1 MVMHEKDRLVS
12 EIINLRGKHL
22 SDEKYLAYAS
32 SPFED
37 VRSEFIH
44 YVERTKL
51 SIPGEAIDS
60 LIENSDIVK
69 YPFIASFDSLNAAQV
84 SFFWDLVKDHHSW
97 GQEEWLMKSLIC
109 GNLYV
114 NTNSVSEDLRQEI
127 LRTKF
132 DLLPFY
138 MLRKLTPNQL
148 VFQKIRETK
157 SPSRLASI
165 ADNVN
170 LPESEFKYLL
180 DLDIPE
186 VDVRLAR
193 NENVSRNLLEVLVER
208 GNIHA
213 LTGMVNNDI
222 FTDLTDIALEKYFTT
237 KESFVQY
244 GNLNPVPVMN
254 DFLLEKIA
262 RRPTTPMVSLAIA
275 AHFGKPT
282 VIAALLE
289 RDSLSLEIIEA
300 IINKKYE
307 FRNGKVPNQR
317 YQYVFYE
324 VATRQ
329 DVPIAMLYDNAQAKR
344 NFETNQRLK
353 LLLEKRK
360 TDLVNLLEL
369 QNIPEAWLPRV
380 IGITED

>member
-51 SIPGEAIDS
+51 SIPDEAIDS

-109 GNLYV
+109 GNLYL

-157 SPSRLASI
+157 SPSRLANI

-186 VDVRLAR
+186 VDIRLAR

-237 KESFVQY
+237 KDSFVQA

-254 DFLLEKIA
+254 DFLLERIA

-289 RDSLSLEIIEA
+289 RSSLPLEIIEI

-360 TDLVNLLEL
+360 EDLVNLLEL

>member
-51 SIPGEAIDS
+51 SIPDEAIDS

-109 GNLYV
+109 GNLYL

-157 SPSRLASI
+157 SPSRLANI

-186 VDVRLAR
+186 VDIRLAR
-193 NENVSRNLLEVLVER
+193 NEKVSRNLLEVLVER

-222 FTDLTDIALEKYFTT
+222 FTDLTDVALEKYFTT
-237 KESFVQY
+237 KDSFVQA
-244 GNLNPVPVMN
+244 GNLNPVPAMN

-360 TDLVNLLEL
+360 EDLVNLLEL